1 MKVLTRQRKSAA
13 AALCFAALA
22 ICLLGGWNIAG
33 LIPAMPYW
41 CGAILALSFAA
52 LTVLLV
58 VDCVYYAAFLRQLVR
73 SFGRFQHNALASVSG
88 EAALP
93 ALAIIPQFS
102 AKTRRRLRAAALI
115 SLALF
120 AACFVLSY
128 VVCAL
133 SAGSLQ
139 FWHAWGW
146 FQNRGAHVMYGL
158 NAVALV
164 FFGCINVVAYQ
175 LYKCPEGR
183 RRTVVRWLC
192 AVLLSGNLL
201 RYGVIYPFVKG
212 VVMLPVE
219 FSTVAYFLVPAILLT
234 SKRRL
239 RSWAAYSGLMAG
251 FFYYLAMIAAGG
263 VIYGAYA
270 PLDIYI
276 SMFCHGSIYFCGF
289 VTIGTELCSAKDAPK
304 LALGVALVAIRAA
317 ILRPFVV
324 GSDRLLIYILL
335 DAVAVK
341 RILPESAWTVA
352 LPFYY
357 LAVAAFVLL
366 TIRGFFRRNQK
377 QYHKFLPRGEA
388 PVGGKMVPQ
397 QIVA

>member
-1 MKVLTRQRKSAA
+1 
-13 AALCFAALA
+13 
-22 ICLLGGWNIAG
+22 
-33 LIPAMPYW
+33 
-41 CGAILALSFAA
+41 
-52 LTVLLV
+52 
-58 VDCVYYAAFLRQLVR
+58 
-73 SFGRFQHNALASVSG
+73 
-88 EAALP
+88 
-93 ALAIIPQFS
+93 
-102 AKTRRRLRAAALI
+102 
-115 SLALF
+115 
-120 AACFVLSY
+120 
-128 VVCAL
+128 
-133 SAGSLQ
+133 
-139 FWHAWGW
+139 
-146 FQNRGAHVMYGL
+146 MYGL

-164 FFGCINVVAYQ
+164 FFGCINVAAYQ
-175 LYKCPEGR
+175 LCKCPEGR

-317 ILRPFVV
+317 LLRPFVV
-324 GSDRLLIYILL
+324 GSYRLLIYILL

-352 LPFYY
+352 LPVYY

-377 QYHKFLPRGEA
+377 QCHKFLPRGEA
-388 PVGGKMVPQ
+388 AVGEKWCRSKSLRDKMGPVCYGGGRRDDGCRLLER
-397 QIVA
+397 ISGGCACARG